1 MKVLMDIHQI
11 VVIVVSGKRSE
22 IGGGMGIKTD
32 FYFSLCTFVKLEF
45 LKSVCNFCNFRNFFF
60 FFSKLKPPTKLT
72 LTIPRREL
80 LSEQDKFSDR
90 ISLALK

>member
-22 IGGGMGIKTD
+22 IGGEMGIKTD
-32 FYFSLCTFVKLEF
+32 FYFSLYTFVKLEF
-45 LKSVCNFCNFRNFFF
+45 LKSVCNFVILETFF

-80 LSEQDKFSDR
+80 LSEQDKFSDS